1 MSQLVNYSIIE
12 AGLRALADKAHE
24 SAVAQAEGKP
34 IPCGL
39 SEGDMEL
46 VALLTAMMN
55 DTQANKGRC
64 AHEMGKSI
72 SSFEKYVHDGKI
84 PEGIHDQF
92 GHEKKWN
99 KSLIRYFAN
108 KKAFMMRRVIQLPK
122 YDWSIVCFIGY
133 QPPDA
138 NEICHALSDIGCNG
152 NPLSEAYEHLTKESV
167 DRGLTYSSL
176 SERRSVLAIGKC
188 ESDGSIINTIGH
200 ELLHVVAHICE
211 QDGIDMLSEE
221 PCYMMGS
228 LCEKFFDV
236 SSVNNVN

>member
-1 MSQLVNYSIIE
+1 MI
-12 AGLRALADKAHE
+12 
-24 SAVAQAEGKP
+24 
-34 IPCGL
+34 
-39 SEGDMEL
+39 
-46 VALLTAMMN
+46 
-55 DTQANKGRC
+55 
-64 AHEMGKSI
+64 
-72 SSFEKYVHDGKI
+72 
-84 PEGIHDQF
+84 
-92 GHEKKWN
+92 
-99 KSLIRYFAN
+99 
-108 KKAFMMRRVIQLPK
+108 RRVIQLPK

-138 NEICHALSDIGCNG
+138 DEICHALSDIGCNG
-152 NPLSEAYEHLTKESV
+152 NPLSEAYKHLSLSSG
-167 DRGLTYSSL
+167 DRWLTYSNL
-176 SERRSVLAIGKC
+176 SERRSVLAIGEC